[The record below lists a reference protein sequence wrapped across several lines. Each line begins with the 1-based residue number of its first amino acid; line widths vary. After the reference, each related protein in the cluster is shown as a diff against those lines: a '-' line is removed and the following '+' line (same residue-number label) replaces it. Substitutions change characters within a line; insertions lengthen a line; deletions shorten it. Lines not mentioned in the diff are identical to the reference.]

1 LLSENESKSQA
12 AWDCRQP
19 RSQNNQ
25 VSEPAN
31 QKLTVLLLVDRR
43 TSVLKRHLVR
53 GGYNV
58 VESYTTDRAV
68 AICVNNNID
77 AAVLDQ
83 ACFVETDGWSV
94 AQSLKAVQ
102 AHLCVI
108 LVCEAKTAK
117 EEMPEGV
124 DAMVSGDKPEAV
136 LAELDRLLRRSQ
148 NSATA

>member
-1 LLSENESKSQA
+1 MGLQSTKIT
-12 AWDCRQP
+12 
-19 RSQNNQ
+19 NNQ

-53 GGYNV
+53 NGYSV

-68 AICVNNNID
+68 AICVNNNVD

-94 AQSLKAVQ
+94 AQSLKAVH
-102 AHLCVI
+102 ANLCVI
-108 LVCEAKTAK
+108 LACQAKRLK
-117 EEMPEGV
+117 QKMPEGV

-136 LAELDRLLRRSQ
+136 LAALGRLLKRSPD
-148 NSATA
+148 SATA